1 MFPQCFQADSHRHYF
16 EPEGSLQRKLAVG
29 KKNKIKNLAIMAIL
43 SFMFLQKVSFRGSR
57 GGARCG
63 KMNLFEEFVYI

>member
-16 EPEGSLQRKLAVG
+16 EPEGSLQRKLAVD

-43 SFMFLQKVSFRGSR
+43 SFMFLQKVSFLGSR

>member
-16 EPEGSLQRKLAVG
+16 EPEGSLQRKLAVD
-29 KKNKIKNLAIMAIL
+29 KKYKIKNPAIMTIL